1 MSERLRLGPSV
12 ALREKR
18 LAALLRDRAPDD
30 PVLKAAVMDAQL
42 LGSLDLAGFSYSW
55 AEVRGKRGAVPA
67 VAAALRRAQSL
78 VDERPFT
85 VAALRAWHAAAVG
98 GGLWR
103 ETDVP
108 SRPADSPA
116 PAPAAFIESRLSV
129 LEQWLGGPS
138 AGELDPAA
146 AAALVLARIVEI
158 RPFADGNGRVSR
170 LAASHVMVRAGVRP
184 PILVGGDRPR
194 LETSLRA
201 AFALDT
207 EPLTRLLRE
216 ASDRSLDV
224 LIQSLEAGL

>member
-1 MSERLRLGPSV
+1 VRERLHLGPSV

-18 LAALLRDRAPDD
+18 LAALLRDRPPDD
-30 PVLKAAVMDAQL
+30 PVLQTAVMDAQL
-42 LGSLDLAGFSYSW
+42 LGSLDLAGFSFSW
-55 AEVRGKRGAVPA
+55 DDVRGERGPVPA
-67 VAAALRRAQSL
+67 EAAALRRAQSL
-78 VDERPFT
+78 VDERPFS

-98 GGLWR
+98 GGPWR
-103 ETDVP
+103 EGDVP
-108 SRPADSPA
+108 PRAADSPA
-116 PAPAAFIESRLSV
+116 PAPAAFIEDRLLL

-138 AGELDPAA
+138 ARELDPAA

-170 LAASHVMVRAGVRP
+170 LAASHVMVRGGMRP

-194 LETSLRA
+194 LEASLRA

-207 EPLTRLLRE
+207 EPLGRLLRE

-224 LIQSLEAGL
+224 LIQSLEAGV